1 MIIDLNRATFRRLVQ
16 IDLLLVGALVAL
28 AVYEALGPAWSDFSD
43 DFDTIAAKHFGPS
56 AYAGFEAE
64 IAILLLLLGLALWM
78 FASLVGLYWFKRWAR
93 FGTWASMLALFLL
106 MWLLPGQSVGYSSRF
121 MDILTFLDSAATG
134 MILLLAY
141 AKDHGQIW
149 FSSIDT
155 QPGD

>member
-1 MIIDLNRATFRRLVQ
+1 MIIDLNRTTFRRLVQ
-16 IDLLLVGALVAL
+16 IDLLLVIAVLAL
-28 AVYEALGPAWSDFSD
+28 AVYETLGAVWSDFSD
-43 DFDTIAAKHFGPS
+43 DFDALVSKHFGPP
-56 AYAGFEAE
+56 ADAGFEAE
-64 IAILLLLLGLALWM
+64 IAILLLVLGLALWM
-78 FASLVGLYWFKRWAR
+78 FASLIGLYWFKRWAR